1 MTWQSLMGLYIFS
14 LPNLIGLTFKYFVQL
29 LIPVGKKMWLCS
41 FFFIDILGYKREIS
55 RFLRNYEFVNFLLKL
70 SILAAYL
77 TQSSWM

>member
-41 FFFIDILGYKREIS
+41 IFFIDILGYKREIS
-55 RFLRNYEFVNFLLKL
+55 RF
-70 SILAAYL
+70 
-77 TQSSWM
+77 